1 MKEFYPMSPSALWQ
15 SAWSGFMSGSAAR
28 RGDGQTAWSRESQ
41 ISVWRGLGCL
51 VGTQLGKLRITKSR
65 VSDALFGATNQTTAG
80 EAGSRSDQ
88 RRQWKHRAPVR
99 LHLQGSLADIVA
111 EHLKKKKIIPN
122 GCFQFFISH
131 SFLMLLLLGLHLQ
144 LSMSLPW
151 TISWAISIQL
161 SPVDKPQS
169 TLTWP
174 LSSTEPADHSPSV
187 WFRSGLVLNCFTT
200 EKACWSLN
208 PQYLRTWP
216 YY

>member
-1 MKEFYPMSPSALWQ
+1 M
-15 SAWSGFMSGSAAR
+15 
-28 RGDGQTAWSRESQ
+28 TV
-41 ISVWRGLGCL
+41 SVKW
-51 VGTQLGKLRITKSR
+51 V
-65 VSDALFGATNQTTAG
+65 
-80 EAGSRSDQ
+80 
-88 RRQWKHRAPVR
+88 HVR
-99 LHLQGSLADIVA
+99 LCSQEGWRTNSLIQREPDFCLARAWLLSWNPTGKASNHKEQSFRCFIWCHQPDNSRGGWQLVRSEETVEA
-111 EHLKKKKIIPN
+111 SCPSQTPSPGQPRWHCSRTSQKKKIIPN